1 MITTPKRGGL
11 QQPTGHDPLTVA
23 FAGKQSVLR
32 SAGFESLTRWDQ
44 YGCYLPLPGQGS
56 GLLVAMLAVRH
67 AATQGWIPI
76 AAVTYSV
83 TDRGRD
89 CPGDKPWLL
98 TIFGWH
104 RNLITTNDGLLTVFI
119 KRLDQHALI
128 VEFAH
133 KFGFGIS
140 HGSSGS
146 DFNFQTV
153 TWHAFGFDFAFHFG
167 NIFATLAL
175 GQF

>member
-44 YGCYLPLPGQGS
+44 YGCYLTLPGQGS

-67 AATQGWIPI
+67 AATLGWIPI
-76 AAVTYSV
+76 AAVTYLV

-89 CPGDKPWLL
+89 CRRRL
-98 TIFGWH
+98 TM
-104 RNLITTNDGLLTVFI
+104 V
-119 KRLDQHALI
+119 
-128 VEFAH
+128 AH
-133 KFGFGIS
+133 HIWMASQPDNHQRWSAHVLYK
-140 HGSSGS
+140 
-146 DFNFQTV
+146 T
-153 TWHAFGFDFAFHFG
+153 A
-167 NIFATLAL
+167 
-175 GQF
+175 